1 MRTYSGILAAT
12 LLVVGASLASA
23 DETDKADKDILKID
37 NDWQSV
43 LDPPKAYTGDD
54 QIAQAP
60 EGAPPEDDGVGDMS
74 AAEAARKSSNP
85 MGGDFWV
92 MIHQFDN
99 FFLQGDATDDTRHF
113 NLWSF
118 QPVIPFSL
126 EGLIGKHWVNVNRP
140 TFPTILQAEVPD
152 PSKALSSFQ
161 FNFDTPGG
169 APDFGSGLP
178 PGGVP
183 FTSETMEFGDLMHF
197 SLVGQS
203 IPYKEQWGGG
213 DFVWAVG
220 PTFQFPTATKDALGS
235 DKYSA
240 GPAGVLAW
248 IGRKFIVGA
257 LGQHWWSYADA
268 SSDGNADDVNLSA
281 IQLFYFYN
289 LQDGWQVGAAPMITA
304 NFSNDSDNRWNV
316 PLGIGVYKTGPLFGS
331 SFPIKVGLEVDYS
344 LVREET
350 LGTEF
355 NIRFSFSPIV
365 PSFFG
370 LI

>member
-1 MRTYSGILAAT
+1 MAQGGHVGPGITLQDNSASGSDSVERLRIN
-12 LLVVGASLASA
+12 G
-23 DETDKADKDILKID
+23 
-37 NDWQSV
+37 DWQRS
-43 LDPPKAYTGDD
+43 LGEPDT

-60 EGAPPEDDGVGDMS
+60 EGQPPAGAAMS
-74 AAEAARKSSNP
+74 AGEAARQSANP
-85 MGGDFWV
+85 LGGNFWV

-126 EGLIGKHWVNVNRP
+126 EEVFGDHWVIVNRP
-140 TFPTILQAEVPD
+140 TIPTIIQAEIPD
-152 PSKALSSFQ
+152 RDKLRSSFE
-161 FNFDTPGG
+161 FDFASPGATPS
-169 APDFGSGLP
+169 FGSGFP
-178 PGGVP
+178 RGGVP
-183 FTSETMEFGDLMHF
+183 FTSETMELGDLLHF
-197 SLVGQS
+197 SMVGRS

-220 PTFQFPTATKDALGS
+220 PTFQFPTATKEEFGS

-240 GPAGVLAW
+240 GPVGVLAW
-248 IGRKFIVGA
+248 IGRKFVVGA

-268 SSDGNADDVNLSA
+268 SSDGNAGDVNQSN

-289 LQDGWQVGAAPMITA
+289 LPNGWQVGAAPNVTA
-304 NFSNDSDNRWNV
+304 NWSNDGDNRWNV

-344 LVREET
+344 FVREEA
-350 LGTEF
+350 LGNEF
-355 NIRFSFSPIV
+355 NIRFSFVPIV
-365 PSFFG
+365 PAFFG
-370 LI
+370 LL